1 MNNRELSIPSNG
13 IAARVSDAAERAMA
27 RMRAHGFEDA
37 QVSAAHLL
45 RREVNIAHNEPSLL
59 RSTESPNL
67 SLIGI
72 FDGRKAC
79 IELPALEVDDALEVR
94 LAGLR
99 AEVESAPTD
108 DANAVSSDQCAT
120 VEQGPQSEDLDVLLR
135 AARSLLDFRGRRSPR
150 TTIDE
155 AFVSYRRRQWRTLT
169 SGGSD
174 LSGSVGWYEAAVF
187 CVARDGKAVSSFNGA
202 GGTADGLDEELV
214 AHFGIG
220 DMLCDTERQVRPRP
234 VNAPFV
240 GSVVLAPTAVDDL
253 LGWLLG
259 QLGDAHLIGRTSLYR
274 DKVGQ
279 QVASPLL
286 TLRSRFDAPGI
297 AAVSADAFRT
307 PPVQVLA
314 ACTLRCLLPT
324 LYGSRKTGLTH
335 VPTANGGWE
344 LAAGS
349 TSRAKLVEG
358 VARGA
363 LVGRLSMGRPASNGD
378 FSGVIKNSFFIDNGC
393 LGDAISETMISGNVA
408 RMLLDVDGV
417 SSDRIDF
424 GTTQLPWLRVPGMH
438 FS

>member
-1 MNNRELSIPSNG
+1 MSDRDAGNPGHR
-13 IAARVSDAAERAMA
+13 IAARVADAAERAVA
-27 RMRAHGFEDA
+27 RMRAHGFEHA
-37 QVSAAHLL
+37 QVSVAHLI
-45 RREVNIAHNEPSLL
+45 RHEVNIAHNEPSLM

-67 SLIGI
+67 SMVGI
-72 FDGRKAC
+72 FDGRKASM
-79 IELPALEVDDALEVR
+79 ELSALEDDEALEAR

-108 DANAVSSDQCAT
+108 DANAVSSGQCAT
-120 VEQGPQSEDLDVLLR
+120 LEQGPQRMELDVLR
-135 AARSLLDFRGRRSPR
+135 HAARSLLDFRGRRSPR
-150 TTIDE
+150 TTIEE

-174 LSGSVGWYEAAVF
+174 LSGSVGWYEASVF

-202 GGTADGLDEELV
+202 GGTADGLDGELV
-214 AHFGIG
+214 ARFGIG
-220 DMLCDTERQVRPRP
+220 DMLCDTERQVRPRLLG
-234 VNAPFV
+234 APFV
-240 GSVVLAPTAVDDL
+240 GSVVLAPAAVEDL
-253 LGWLLG
+253 LAWLLG

-279 QVASPLL
+279 EVASPLL

-307 PPVQVLA
+307 PAVEVLA
-314 ACTLRCLLPT
+314 AGTLRCLLPT
-324 LYGSRKTGLTH
+324 LYGSRKTGLAH
-335 VPTANGGWE
+335 VPTAAGGWE

-349 TSRAKLVEG
+349 TSSAQLVEG
-358 VARGA
+358 VERGA

-378 FSGVIKNSFFIDNGC
+378 FSGVIKNSFAIENGRP
-393 LGDAISETMISGNVA
+393 GDALSETMISGNVA

-417 SSDRIDF
+417 SSDRIDC